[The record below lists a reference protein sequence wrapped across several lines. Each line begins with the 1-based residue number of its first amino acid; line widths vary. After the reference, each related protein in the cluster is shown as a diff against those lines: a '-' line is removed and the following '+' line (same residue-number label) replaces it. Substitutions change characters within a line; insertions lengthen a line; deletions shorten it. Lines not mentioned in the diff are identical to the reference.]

1 MSAIPSFARS
11 TDVCLKEALE
21 GSSELLPEDE
31 AFIHVFAPV
40 ICSYV
45 YYVMTDAKRRGVRRL
60 VFLARDGYLPYKA
73 ALEIGPVI
81 APEVELSI
89 VYVSRY
95 ALRSAE
101 YALPGIDCLDT
112 ICLGSLNLTFRKMLK
127 RASLTDEEIEIVADK
142 CDMSGR
148 LDDYIAHKEIGKI
161 KERLQSI
168 PELYRFVL
176 RHSKDKLKNTLDYLK
191 QEGITKESS
200 AGTCIVDSG
209 WIGTIQRSI
218 NRLISGGED
227 KGLQGYYFGLYSV
240 PKGVK
245 KDAYHSFYIS
255 PDSGLQNLLRKV
267 NFSICLFESVYSAPE
282 SMTYGYE
289 YSDGK
294 VIPITKAEGNLNKDF
309 ICRADGY
316 LTDYSKALAENIKDS
331 DLDLN
336 EMRKMCSKLLKLC
349 MSKPTVEE
357 SKALGKLYFS
367 DEVVE
372 SNQDRLAAMWGPDEL
387 RENRFFR
394 KMLIKAGCM
403 DGKLPVSAWPEG
415 SITSASSGLSKKCG
429 LMSEK
434 ASKTVTEI
442 RKTVIR

>member
-11 TDVCLKEALE
+11 TDVCLENALKH
-21 GSSELLPEDE
+21 SSELSPEDE

-45 YYVMTDAKRRGVRRL
+45 NYVLTDAKKRGVRRL

-227 KGLQGYYFGLYSV
+227 KGLEGYYFGLYSV

-267 NFSICLFESVYSAPE
+267 NFRN
-282 SMTYGYE
+282 
-289 YSDGK
+289 
-294 VIPITKAEGNLNKDF
+294 AEGNPNKEF

-415 SITSASSGLSKKCG
+415 SITSAASGLSKKCG

>member
-11 TDVCLKEALE
+11 TDVCLENAIKN
-21 GSSELLPEDE
+21 SSELSPEDE
-31 AFIHVFAPV
+31 TFIHVFAPV

-45 YYVMTDAKRRGVRRL
+45 YYVLTDAKRRGVKRL

-73 ALEIGPVI
+73 ALELGPVI
-81 APEVELSI
+81 APDVELSI
-89 VYVSRY
+89 IYVSRY

-127 RASLTDEEIEIVADK
+127 RADLTDEEIEIIADK

-148 LDDYIAHKEIGKI
+148 IDDYIAHKEIGKI
-161 KERLQSI
+161 KERLNDI
-168 PELYRFVL
+168 PELYRFVHK
-176 RHSKDKLKNTLDYLK
+176 HSKDKLKNTVDYLK
-191 QEGITKESS
+191 QEGITKGCSKD
-200 AGTCIVDSG
+200 TCIVDSG
-209 WIGTIQRSI
+209 WMGTIQRSI

-227 KGLQGYYFGLYSV
+227 KGLEGYYFGLYSV

-294 VIPITKAEGNLNKDF
+294 VIPITKAEGNPNKDF
-309 ICRADGY
+309 ICRAEGY

-336 EMRKMCSKLLKLC
+336 EMRKMCYRLLKLC

-357 SKALGKLYFS
+357 SKALGKFYFS

-372 SNQDRLAAMWGPDEL
+372 NGSDRLAAEWNKQDL
-387 RENRFFR
+387 KANRFFR
-394 KMLIKAGCM
+394 KMFIKAGCM
-403 DGKLPVSAWPEG
+403 DGKLPISAWPEG
-415 SITSASSGLSKKCG
+415 SITSAATGLSKKFG